1 MSLASAPF
9 EGSAEAGVWG
19 RRRLSPSRGKAV
31 PGILDVGCLLII
43 TLLMILYPF
52 EYDTGRS
59 NFSLGD
65 GLVIL
70 VAAGYGLGAL
80 RRPLPLPRYTG
91 GVLVLV
97 LVSVASITVNVV
109 RPDAFFTGAR
119 VSLVETSKLIMAAL
133 WMCAVFWLLSH
144 RFARRFL
151 QLGATSVLFATGAAL
166 GSIAMTITEA
176 TDVRPT
182 GPFENANLYAGYLS
196 FNIFLALATHG
207 VLKTWAERDPRRPP
221 VLLRLLGPALL
232 LGCVP
237 ALLLGIVS
245 TGSRGGLIGTAGGLA
260 LSGFCRLRLPKPRQ
274 VVVLVGVVAV
284 AFVGI
289 RWYVNQG
296 PLVLKRLVDTAEG
309 DPKGVG
315 ERLMLWQA
323 ARETF
328 EAHPILGAGY
338 GQFRYYAHVATGENK
353 VAHQTYLSMAAEL
366 GVIGLIVFGCLILAV
381 LRDTLSP
388 ERRPYAIVT
397 RSGRGYVL
405 AVLVQGMFMNV
416 QHSRAMWICFGVL
429 AVQAAANSRARGLPG
444 HGAGAAGQV
453 WRQA

>member
-1 MSLASAPF
+1 MSSAPASLP
-9 EGSAEAGVWG
+9 GGAEAGVWG
-19 RRRLSPSRGKAV
+19 RRGPSPSRVYATPRV
-31 PGILDVGCLLII
+31 LDACCLVTI

-65 GLVIL
+65 GLVLL
-70 VAAGYGLGAL
+70 VAAAYGFQAL
-80 RRPLPLPRYTG
+80 RRPLPIPRYTS
-91 GVLVLV
+91 GVVALM
-97 LVSVASITVNVV
+97 LVSILSVTVNVV

-133 WMCAVFWLLSH
+133 WMCAIFWMLSH

-151 QLGATSVLFATGAAL
+151 QLGATSVLFATAAAV
-166 GSIAMTITEA
+166 GSIVMTLTEA

-196 FNIFLALATHG
+196 FNIFLALAAHG
-207 VLKTWAERDPRRPP
+207 ILKVYSEREHHRPP
-221 VLLRLLGPALL
+221 VLLRLLGPLLL
-232 LGCVP
+232 LGCIP
-237 ALLLGIVS
+237 LLLLGIVS
-245 TGSRGGLIGTAGGLA
+245 TGSRGGLIGTVGGLA
-260 LSGFCRLRLPKPRQ
+260 LSGLCRPRMLKLRQL
-274 VVVLVGVVAV
+274 VVLAAVVSV
-284 AFVGI
+284 AFFGI
-289 RWYVNQG
+289 RWYVRQG
-296 PLVLKRLVDTAEG
+296 PPVLKRLVDTAAG

-328 EAHPILGAGY
+328 AAHPVLGVGY
-338 GQFRYYAHVATGENK
+338 GQFRYYAQVATGENK
-353 VAHQTYLSMAAEL
+353 VAHQTYLSIAAEL
-366 GVIGLIVFGCLILAV
+366 GVVGLAVFGCLILAV

-388 ERRPYAIVT
+388 ERRPYANVT
-397 RSGRGYVL
+397 RAGRGYVL

-416 QHSRAMWICFGVL
+416 QHSRALWICIGVL
-429 AVQAAANSRARGLPG
+429 AVQAAAGPLGRSLPKRGVAPG
-444 HGAGAAGQV
+444 GQV